1 MASPD
6 WTESDVALPDGA
18 TLHVYRRGQGPP
30 VVLAHGATDNGRC
43 WTRVAEHLEGDHELI
58 AYDARGHG
66 RSSDVTDAARPA
78 GDDVLALVEVLGLE
92 RPVAM
97 GHSMG
102 AGAVADAASR
112 PGTPLRA
119 AILEDPGWR
128 SAPLDLGGAPG
139 DKKRSAGRI
148 RSLTGWVKGLQEK
161 SLDEV
166 IEIGR
171 ASMPTWHPDEL
182 PAWAE
187 SKLQFRPA
195 DPAVAGEAPKPRPWQ
210 DVAAAITIPTLLVCG
225 DPAKALVDE
234 AGADEA
240 RRLCPT
246 LEVVRFPA
254 AGHNIRREA
263 FDEFVAAVR
272 GFLATRP

>member
-1 MASPD
+1 MA
-6 WTESDVALPDGA
+6 
-18 TLHVYRRGQGPP
+18 HQ
-30 VVLAHGATDNGRC
+30 
-43 WTRVAEHLEGDHELI
+43 LEGDHELI

-78 GDDVLALVEVLGLE
+78 GDDVLAVVEALGLE

-128 SAPLDLGGAPG
+128 GTPVEQKP
-139 DKKRSAGRI
+139 SAGRT

-161 SLDEV
+161 TLDEV
-166 IEIGR
+166 IELGR
-171 ASMPTWHPDEL
+171 ATMPTWHPDEL

-210 DVAAAITIPTLLVCG
+210 EMAAAITIPTLLVCG

-240 RRLCPT
+240 ARLCPT
-246 LEVVRFPA
+246 LEVVRFPE

-263 FDEFVAAVR
+263 FDGFVEAVR
-272 GFLATRP
+272 RFLATA